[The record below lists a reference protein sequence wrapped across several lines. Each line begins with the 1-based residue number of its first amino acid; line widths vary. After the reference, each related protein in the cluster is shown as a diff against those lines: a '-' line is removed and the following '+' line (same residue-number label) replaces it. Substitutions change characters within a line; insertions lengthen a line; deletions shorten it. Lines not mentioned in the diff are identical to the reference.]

1 MMQNG
6 ILGMLDLL
14 MDTPLTPEQKDYVAT
29 MRRSTN
35 VLLTVISDI
44 LDFRYPFFLK
54 PHIIH
59 HVTHFNNVM
68 MKLLDEM
75 RQDK

>member
-1 MMQNG
+1 
-6 ILGMLDLL
+6 MLDLL

-44 LDFRYPFFLK
+44 LDFRYIYFYYYYF
-54 PHIIH
+54 II
-59 HVTHFNNVM
+59 FRKNIFA
-68 MKLLDEM
+68 
-75 RQDK
+75 